1 MVLPHGMMGETM
13 ALLGKA
19 ALAMFWD
26 LSPEIRPEF
35 EDWHSHEH
43 FRERLGIPGFRRATR
58 WASADGGEAMFQVY
72 ELDAYET
79 LSSPAYAARLNAPTP
94 WSTRMMPHHRN
105 MVRCQC
111 HVLESG
117 GGAVARHA
125 LTLRL
130 SPAREGDL
138 RASLKALIAGLVDR
152 PGFAGA
158 HLLRHETPAMAA
170 TTEQKIRGND
180 QAADWIFLAVAYD
193 RDSLEALAAADL
205 SAPALAKAGA
215 APNPISGLYTLRYS
229 AIPAEMG

>member
-1 MVLPHGMMGETM
+1 M
-13 ALLGKA
+13 ALLGQA

-26 LSPEIRPEF
+26 LDPGIRPEF

-58 WASADGGEAMFQVY
+58 WSSATGGEGMFQLY
-72 ELDAYET
+72 ELEAYET
-79 LSSPAYAARLNAPTP
+79 LASPAYVARLNAPTP
-94 WSTRMMPHHRN
+94 WSTKMMPQHRN

-125 LTLRL
+125 LALRL
-130 SPAREGDL
+130 SPAPGGEAML
-138 RASLKALIAGLVDR
+138 RAHLKALIAVLVDR

-158 HLLRHETPAMAA
+158 HLLRHEAPAIAA
-170 TTEQKIRGND
+170 TTEQKIRGGD
-180 QAADWIFLAVAYD
+180 QAADWIFLAVGYD
-193 RDSLEALAAADL
+193 RAALEALAAADL
-205 SAPALAKAGA
+205 SPPTLASQGAAAGILAGLYALA
-215 APNPISGLYTLRYS
+215 YS

>member
-1 MVLPHGMMGETM
+1 M
-13 ALLGKA
+13 ALLGQA

-26 LSPEIRPEF
+26 LDPAIRPEF

-58 WASADGGEAMFQVY
+58 WSSATGGEAMFQIY
-72 ELDAYET
+72 ELETYET

-94 WSTRMMPHHRN
+94 WSTKMMPQHRN

-111 HVLESG
+111 RVLESG

-130 SPAREGDL
+130 SPAEGREPDL
-138 RASLKALIAGLVDR
+138 RARLKTLIGSLVDR

-158 HLLRHETPAMAA
+158 HLLRHETPAMAM
-170 TTEQKIRGND
+170 TTEQKIRGQD
-180 QAADWIFLAVAYD
+180 QAADWIFLVVGYD
-193 RDSLEALAAADL
+193 KASLEALAASEL
-205 SAPALAKAGA
+205 SAGALAGMGAGPA
-215 APNPISGLYTLRYS
+215 IVSGFYALAYS
-229 AIPAEMG
+229 AIPGEMD